1 VFITFVCLK
10 LKNLKLRNL
19 KLRNLKLRNL
29 KPKSQKRKTVEA
41 VTMTLTL
48 LQSVHSMAAV
58 SSEEGWN
65 CWMVQNNNLITEIA
79 DAQESFNVGPTTE
92 INF

>member
-1 VFITFVCLK
+1 MSEAEEPEVEEPEAEEPEAK
-10 LKNLKLRNL
+10 RERNWKQL
-19 KLRNLKLRNL
+19 
-29 KPKSQKRKTVEA
+29 

-48 LQSVHSMAAV
+48 LQSVHSMAPV

-79 DAQESFNVGPTTE
+79 DEQKSFNVGPTT
-92 INF
+92 N